1 MVIDIFL
8 GLDKNLGDGLNEEG
22 LMDRRDFFKIM
33 LATPVLTPI
42 ILSSKKTRNDL
53 ELFLIS
59 EEPQMFLPLLLQ
71 QIQEYSPNEGPTFTF
86 LNPHPR
92 ENGLK
97 KILSEKGWRFV
108 QEPTTAHLTLSF
120 SHLLNKAL
128 PSFTLVRKGRIWDI
142 RSQKFYSLWQEM
154 NGNHEPS
161 SCLTIATFTKTTPVQ
176 NAGQFV
182 SMYRNGQKIRT
193 ISLEKNMGQSFK
205 TRGGRITAQIENGKV
220 WVTESS
226 CRHKICLYS
235 PPVSLPGE
243 RIICAPGQFLLK
255 IERSSSI
262 DTVIG

>member
-1 MVIDIFL
+1 
-8 GLDKNLGDGLNEEG
+8 
-22 LMDRRDFFKIM
+22 MDRRNFFKIM
-33 LATPVLTPI
+33 LATPVLTPL

-71 QIQEYSPNEGPTFTF
+71 QIQDNSSNEGRTFTF

-97 KILSEKGWRFV
+97 KTLSEKGWRFV
-108 QEPTTAHLTLSF
+108 QEQASAHLTLSF

-128 PSFTLVRKGRIWDI
+128 PSFTLVKKGRIWDM
-142 RSQKFYSLWQEM
+142 RSRKSYSLWQEM
-154 NGNHEPS
+154 NESREPS
-161 SCLTIATFTKTTPVQ
+161 SCLTIATFTKKTSVQ
-176 NAGQFV
+176 PAGEFV

-193 ISLEKNMGQSFK
+193 ISLEKNREQSFK
-205 TRGGRITAQIENGKV
+205 TRRGRITAQIENGKV
-220 WVTESS
+220 LVTESS

-235 PPVSLPGE
+235 PPVSLAGE
-243 RIICAPGQFLLK
+243 RIICAPNDFLIE
-255 IERSSSI
+255 IERSGSI

>member
-1 MVIDIFL
+1 MVIDIYL
-8 GLDKNLGDGLNEEG
+8 GLDKNLGDGLNEES

-33 LATPVLTPI
+33 LATPVLTPL
-42 ILSSKKTRNDL
+42 ILSSKKTGNDL

-59 EEPQMFLPLLLQ
+59 DEPQMFLPLLLQ
-71 QIQEYSPNEGPTFTF
+71 QIHEYSPNEGSTFTF

-108 QEPTTAHLTLSF
+108 QERATAHLALSF
-120 SHLLNKAL
+120 GYLLNKAL

-142 RSQKFYSLWQEM
+142 RSRKFYSLWQEM
-154 NGNHEPS
+154 NENHEPS
-161 SCLTIATFTKTTPVQ
+161 PCLTVATFTKIAPVQ
-176 NAGQFV
+176 TAGEFV

-193 ISLEKNMGQSFK
+193 ISLEKDREQSFK
-205 TRGGRITAQIENGKV
+205 TRGGRIAAQIENGKV
-220 WVTESS
+220 RVTESS
-226 CRHKICLYS
+226 CRYKICLYS

-243 RIICAPGQFLLK
+243 RIICAPNHFLLE
-255 IERSSSI
+255 IERSTSI